1 MATKCLSQCQNIHK
15 LVREY
20 VISQHEG
27 RLSQGIVGLKIEI
40 RVLDASFK
48 FQSQWEYL
56 SSVQDGTVGL
66 VWV

>member
-1 MATKCLSQCQNIHK
+1 MVTKCLSQCQNIHK
-15 LVREY
+15 LVRER

-27 RLSQGIVGLKIEI
+27 RISQGRAGHKIESK
-40 RVLDASFK
+40 VLDASFK

>member
-1 MATKCLSQCQNIHK
+1 MATKHLSQCQNIHK
-15 LVREY
+15 LVRER
-20 VISQHEG
+20 VISQYEG
-27 RLSQGIVGLKIEI
+27 RISQGRAGLKIES